1 MRQQIQLVANGEV
14 RIVVE
19 GKKPDRHNLVL
30 KKSMFPLVASKLT
43 FSEVFHSF
51 LSIDTVA

>member
-1 MRQQIQLVANGEV
+1 MRKQIKLVPTGEV

-30 KKSMFPLVASKLT
+30 KKSMYVLIAF
-43 FSEVFHSF
+43 
-51 LSIDTVA
+51 